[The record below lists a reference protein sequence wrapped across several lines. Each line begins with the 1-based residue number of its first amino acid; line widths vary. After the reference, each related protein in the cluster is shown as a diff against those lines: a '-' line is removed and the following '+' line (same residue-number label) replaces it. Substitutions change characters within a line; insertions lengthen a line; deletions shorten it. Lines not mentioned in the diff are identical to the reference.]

1 MKIKNYIM
9 SAVLLCFF
17 GAGLAAKEYW
27 KRNKKEDR
35 SWNIFETRTAAEKA
49 FLPLIGFIK
58 PGDDGKLPNGRQV
71 KNFSRKL
78 PYIMIFYSVSP
89 EGWQAAFWDC
99 QDSWLYDSKSGA
111 IYRMDED
118 LTGVAWYDQ
127 PHQRLIAPP
136 EAAENNIIYT
146 RL

>member
-1 MKIKNYIM
+1 
-9 SAVLLCFF
+9 
-17 GAGLAAKEYW
+17 
-27 KRNKKEDR
+27 
-35 SWNIFETRTAAEKA
+35 
-49 FLPLIGFIK
+49 
-58 PGDDGKLPNGRQV
+58 
-71 KNFSRKL
+71 
-78 PYIMIFYSVSP
+78 MIFYSVSP

-127 PHQRLIAPP
+127 PHQRLILPA
-136 EAAENNIIYT
+136 EAVENNIIYT